1 MHRLIPV
8 TLLVLTAVASVPAA
22 GLAGR
27 RPPSDR
33 AATLRAVVDCR
44 AIATPDERLA
54 CYDRSVAA
62 LDTAEREKRVV
73 VLDEGQVRETRRS
86 MFGFASISNPLVEGQ
101 DGDEATQ
108 VREITT
114 TVERAAHDRYGK
126 LVVTMEDG
134 AVWHQADDIDL
145 VRQPKK
151 GSAALIRRATLG
163 NYRMKLDG
171 QVAIR
176 VKREG

>member
-1 MHRLIPV
+1 MHRLIPA
-8 TLLVLTAVASVPAA
+8 TLLLLATTPAA
-22 GLAGR
+22 DAAER
-27 RPPSDR
+27 RPPRDR

-44 AIATPDERLA
+44 AIATAADRLA

-73 VLDEGQVRETRRS
+73 VLDERQVRETRRS
-86 MFGFASISNPLVEGQ
+86 MFGFASVSNPLIDGQ
-101 DGDEATQ
+101 DENDATQ
-108 VREITT
+108 MREITT
-114 TVERAAHDRYGK
+114 TVERATRDRFGK
-126 LVVTMEDG
+126 LVVTMDDG

-145 VRQPKK
+145 VRPPKK
-151 GSAALIRRATLG
+151 GSVALIRRATLG